1 MLNTCLIRPNV
12 NKTEDFNLISGMKR
26 VVVINSYESIKE
38 ALVTRGNDFAGRP
51 ISGNIH
57 AKMIT
62 NNGKGLTSSD
72 YSKKWSLL
80 RKVTYKSL
88 HLYGSG
94 MKNIE
99 EIVIEEIEKMCSILS
114 KESGSPIMIDQYIGN
129 FLMNIILFF
138 CLESF

>member
-1 MLNTCLIRPNV
+1 
-12 NKTEDFNLISGMKR
+12 MKR
-26 VVVINSYESIKE
+26 VVVLNSYESIKE

-99 EIVIEEIEKMCSILS
+99 EIVIEEIEKMCSLLS
-114 KESGSPIMIDQYIGN
+114 KGSGSPIMIDQYIGN
-129 FLMNIILFF
+129 FLINIYSFF
-138 CLESF
+138 